1 MRHVLYPVWSLPSFA
16 ASLIL
21 AGCSSSY
28 HPEYHPV
35 TVSNFSQ
42 NLSYPVAVNNLGGTT
57 ERAPVYV
64 APWPQPPVVVPAL
77 VPPREAPP
85 PDFFH

>member
-1 MRHVLYPVWSLPSFA
+1 MLRPGHRAVALLSFA
-16 ASLIL
+16 I

-42 NLSYPVAVNNLGGTT
+42 NIAYP
-57 ERAPVYV
+57 APSTVD
-64 APWPQPPVVVPAL
+64 ASQGLRPPVIIAA
-77 VPPREAPP
+77 PPSAIVLPSTLAQEPGPP
-85 PDFFH
+85 PDFFR

>member
-1 MRHVLYPVWSLPSFA
+1 VRPIIAVFTVVALA
-16 ASLIL
+16 A
-21 AGCSSSY
+21 CSSSY

-42 NLSYPVAVNNLGGTT
+42 NIAYPVSVHGGTASI

-64 APWPQPPVVVPAL
+64 APPAPGPVVV
-77 VPPREAPP
+77 VPEAPP
-85 PDFFH
+85 PDFFK